1 MGAGW
6 YDAAMNALKPRI
18 LIAPACYKGTLSA
31 GKAAEIME
39 ATLREGLG
47 DAVSLQVC
55 PIADGGDDTLQVLS
69 QSWPQAR
76 LKSLRVTGPIATM
89 PVQAHYLWEPAAKTV
104 IIESAQ
110 AHGLKLLGA
119 ERHPMAAT
127 SYGVGELIG
136 EAVRQHQPDT
146 VVVSVGGSASTDG
159 GLGALQALG
168 LRCWDD
174 QDREMQAP
182 LSGGAL
188 HRIRRLDA
196 SLLFAGLAS
205 GNSPMPALRIATDV
219 HNPLLGPQGAA
230 TVFGPQKGA
239 TAEQCQQL
247 EQGLAHL
254 SVLLKRC
261 FQVDYTELAGAG
273 AAGGLAFGLLHCSG
287 NARLISGSQ
296 WIAQALGL
304 PEKVAVADIILTGE
318 GRFDATSLGGKA
330 VGHLL
335 ALAGNKPVFLLPG
348 QCQPGLQ
355 LPDNLYCQPLA
366 QDEAG
371 TRAAMEN
378 PKEAL
383 RAAVLRVAAR
393 QVLPLLK
400 NHLSAS

>member
-55 PIADGGDDTLQVLS
+55 PIADGGDDTLLVLK
-69 QSWPQAR
+69 QSLPQAS
-76 LKSLRVTGPIATM
+76 LKTARVTGPVTNMQI
-89 PVQAHYLWEPAAKTV
+89 QAQYLWEPITKTV

-110 AHGLKLLGA
+110 AHGLKLLGV
-119 ERHPMAAT
+119 ERYPMVST
-127 SYGVGELIG
+127 SYGVGELIR

-247 EQGLAHL
+247 EQGLAQVSAL
-254 SVLLKRC
+254 IKDDLK
-261 FQVDYTELAGAG
+261 VDYADLPGAG
-273 AAGGLAFGLLHCSG
+273 AAGGLAFGLLHCSEQ
-287 NARLISGSQ
+287 AQLISGSQ
-296 WIAQALGL
+296 WIAQVLGL
-304 PEKVAVADIILTGE
+304 PPKVAAADLILTGE

-330 VGHLL
+330 VGNLL
-335 ALAGNKPVFLLPG
+335 ALAGNRPVFLLPG

-371 TRAAMEN
+371 TRAAMAN
-378 PKEAL
+378 PRQAL
-383 RAAVLRVAAR
+383 RTALL
-393 QVLPLLK
+393 QVLPRLK
-400 NHLSAS
+400 NHWPAS